1 MRLFEFAEDDPLR
14 VKLTVVANQLKSNSD
29 IAREP
34 MPVQDFVITLQK
46 EGIPIT
52 NSDIYDL
59 IKKEPLSNI
68 VDSIDNGHVVFKGQQ
83 PEKEMGGEGPDE
95 NQKTLQQMAKKQ
107 VNKSS
112 PMGL

>member
-14 VKLTVVANQLKSNSD
+14 VKLTVVANQLKSNSEL
-29 IAREP
+29 AHEP
-34 MPVQDFVITLQK
+34 IPVQDFVIILQK
-46 EGIPIT
+46 QGIPIT

-68 VDSIDNGHVVFKGQQ
+68 VDSIDNGHVIFKGQQ
-83 PEKEMGGEGPDE
+83 PEEEMGGEGPDE

-107 VNKSS
+107 VSKPS